1 MGSLFLLSSTR
12 LRTLSR
18 NQFLI
23 LRSVMKGGEL
33 GEDMLE
39 IQVCIGFH
47 VCFAR
52 NCESIEVKVATA
64 SCLSRIRAPKTRQ
77 RALFSKMR
85 MGIWR
90 RALRLSSSTV
100 CFHDFFPR
108 PVVRTYHIQSKF
120 DYEMSLTMFNRPRR
134 AQQQAPRQIS

>member
-1 MGSLFLLSSTR
+1 VGSLFLLSSAR

-39 IQVCIGFH
+39 IHVCIGFR

-64 SCLSRIRAPKTRQ
+64 SCLSRTRAPKTRQ
-77 RALFSKMR
+77 RALFSKIR
-85 MGIWR
+85 MGLW
-90 RALRLSSSTV
+90 ASGDVHFAYPLRLFLFMISFHVRWPGRIITV
-100 CFHDFFPR
+100 Q
-108 PVVRTYHIQSKF
+108 I
-120 DYEMSLTMFNRPRR
+120 
-134 AQQQAPRQIS
+134 RQ